1 MNHFRKQE
9 RLKGDRTRLYLMRAI
24 RQEGFKATGVMD
36 FNDGPRRYSDIT
48 RVLRRARELVLQ
60 DEKRATPILA
70 QAIIKW
76 NHFNNTDDRPPGPR

>member
-1 MNHFRKQE
+1 MRGGAGGGEHLSFQGEMCLLGAMNHFRKQE

-60 DEKRATPILA
+60 EERRT
-70 QAIIKW
+70 
-76 NHFNNTDDRPPGPR
+76 R